1 MKRKIKL
8 RDITAE
14 QWDKNRISFCKLTS
28 IGCCDNCPFQ
38 WIGGSCGDSFLRSSW
53 INHKDCYSDKILN
66 QEIEIEV
73 PDNILDEIEK
83 EYLSAVIR
91 PFKNRVIFIKKVGC
105 TNDKYFISIKI
116 SSKLSLSGNDIICL
130 PLFQNKM
137 YKEME
142 INKEYTLEELGL
154 FPKITLSEFWNSKE
168 KLVIHCNTKEKA
180 NKLLKAFDKIG
191 KTWETGLSY
200 LKMNY
205 WYEYEKDTCY
215 SNKNLY
221 EAISYYKTSQIKIYE
236 FEDIDLNN

>member
-1 MKRKIKL
+1 MKKKIKL
-8 RDITAE
+8 RDLTAE
-14 QWDKNRISFCKLTS
+14 QWNSYRNECTGS
-28 IGCCDNCPFQ
+28 CDNCVFGFA
-38 WIGGSCGDSFLRSSW
+38 ICYCSNIKTSW
-53 INHKDCYSDKILN
+53 INNKNLYSDKFLD
-66 QEIEIEV
+66 QEIEIDI
-73 PDNILDEIEK
+73 PDILDEIEK
-83 EYLSAVIR
+83 EYLSAVIK
-91 PFKNRVIFIKKVGC
+91 PFKNKVIFIKKVGC

-116 SSKLSLSGNDIICL
+116 SSKLSLSGSDIICL

-180 NKLLKAFDKIG
+180 IKLLKAFDKIG

-221 EAISYYKTSQIKIYE
+221 EGINYYKSSQIKIYE